1 MDGGITYDYD
11 SFEVKTSFFSLLYSG
26 IILIV
31 LFVIYYIIGHLFFE
45 NKLYTDYEVKNN
57 FVRMLFSLV
66 FAGSCSLFELVIFEI
81 TDILGLSSR
90 RFYWKLF
97 IYFMLI
103 LVSLIIPF
111 YQCYTLFNFSKIPHI
126 RLTFTIILYLLYLL
140 IFWRISIYF
149 PIYSKYAQTKDIN
162 ALTEGIGRVGIFG
175 VTFMAI
181 LSGFGA
187 VNSPYTTLSIF
198 LKPIT
203 KNDINVA
210 ERKYQKTM
218 ENILM
223 KKRRLLK
230 LKEKYMESEQ
240 QVPKQTFTN
249 IFNIFKPKTNEI
261 SKLNEEIQ
269 ELELFNRQL
278 YQAIDELYI
287 EKDKI
292 AFFQTWQGKYNNM
305 LGYFFSGYCL
315 YKIVMTVIS
324 ILFNRIGETDPIT
337 YGLDIV
343 VQSLQLNIDV
353 NVWSKQ
359 LSFIF
364 IGVLILVSIRSLLIQ
379 IMQIFQ
385 NYSKALS
392 PDNIVLFLAWFMG
405 TYFLSFVLMMRMNLP
420 PQYRTIITD
429 VLKSIEFDFYQHWF
443 DVIFLIS
450 ALLSIVFLYMVDQL
464 QKQKLLLE

>member
-1 MDGGITYDYD
+1 MDSIQYDYD
-11 SFEVKTSFFSLLYSG
+11 TIENKTSFFSLLYSG
-26 IILIV
+26 IILLT
-31 LFVIYYIIGHLFFE
+31 LFVVYYIIGHLFFE

-81 TDILGLSSR
+81 ADVLSLSSR

-97 IYFMLI
+97 IYLMLV
-103 LVSLIIPF
+103 LESTIIPF
-111 YQCYTLFNFSKIPHI
+111 YQSYTIFSFSKIHHI
-126 RLTFTIILYLLYLL
+126 RLTFTIILYSLYLL
-140 IFWRISIYF
+140 LFWKIAIYF
-149 PIYSKYAQTKDIN
+149 PIYSKYAQPKDIN
-162 ALTEGIGRVGIFG
+162 MLTEGIGRVGIFG

-198 LKPIT
+198 IKPIS
-203 KNDINVA
+203 KEDINVA

-230 LKEKYMESEQ
+230 LKEKNMESEQ
-240 QVPKQTFTN
+240 QSQKQTITQ
-249 IFNIFKPKTNEI
+249 IFSIFKPKTNEI

-278 YQAIDELYI
+278 FQAIDELYI

-292 AFFQTWQGKYNNM
+292 AFSQTWQGKYNNI

-315 YKIVMTVIS
+315 YKIVMTVIN

-353 NVWSKQ
+353 NVWSMQ

-379 IMQIFQ
+379 IMKIFQ
-385 NYSKALS
+385 NYSKTLS

-420 PQYRTIITD
+420 PQY
-429 VLKSIEFDFYQHWF
+429 
-443 DVIFLIS
+443 
-450 ALLSIVFLYMVDQL
+450 
-464 QKQKLLLE
+464 